1 VKREDFHELCQLI
14 RVDARVRVR
23 RESECSGKHPFG
35 SFEAAKKTMSRE
47 LAKVA
52 KPYHCKGCGK
62 YHIGNVVGQRRGR
75 LLKIRRREMRE
86 EFA

>member
-1 VKREDFHELCQLI
+1 VKREDFFELRFLV
-14 RVDARVRVR
+14 RADARVRVR
-23 RESECSGKHPFG
+23 HETECRGKHPFG
-35 SFEAAKKTMSRE
+35 SFEAAKRTMSRD

-62 YHIGNVVGQRRGR
+62 YHIGNVLGQRRGR
-75 LLKIRRREMRE
+75 LLKMRRREVAE

>member
-14 RVDARVRVR
+14 RSDARVRVR
-23 RESECSGKHPFG
+23 RDSECSGKHPFG

-47 LAKVA
+47 LLKVA
-52 KPYHCKGCGK
+52 KPYHCRSCGK
-62 YHIGNVVGQRRGR
+62 YHIGSVVGQ
-75 LLKIRRREMRE
+75 LKIRRRDVMDAAE